1 MPRVI
6 DKVTHINTAVNEQ
19 IHDIE
24 QVVAAVEN
32 ISGMSEQVSRASIE
46 QYKAAEQISDN
57 MTSVT
62 EHFGEIANR
71 IQTLHQHSEQII
83 QAMRII
89 ESITELVLHTAS
101 DMSGATVK
109 NLVQQSQNLQQAVRM
124 FKIS

>member
-1 MPRVI
+1 MI

-24 QVVAAVEN
+24 HVIAAVEN

-62 EHFGEIANR
+62 EHFEDIAGQ
-71 IQTLHQHSEQII
+71 IQALHQHSEQII
-83 QAMRII
+83 KAMHII
-89 ESITELVLHTAS
+89 EAITEMVMHTAS
-101 DMSGATVK
+101 DMSEATVK